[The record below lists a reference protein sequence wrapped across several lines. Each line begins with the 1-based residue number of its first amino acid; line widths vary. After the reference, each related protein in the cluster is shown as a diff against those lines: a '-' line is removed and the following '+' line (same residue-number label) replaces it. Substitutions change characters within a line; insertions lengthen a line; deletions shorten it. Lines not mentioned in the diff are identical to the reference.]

1 MGLGSHRSRWAQAG
15 SSIGELALV
24 VAIVGILS
32 VLATPLFLTYYQAS
46 VLRVGAEEIAAF
58 LNQGRQLAIRQ
69 NGSVCVHITPT
80 AMHYHL
86 GTCVAEDPATIVKG
100 AGTDAAGNLKAP
112 SGVTLTTTANPA
124 FSYLGA
130 AAPAATYTVTN
141 TQTAATLRVVVAAS
155 GRICIAPNLPSC
167 P

>member
-1 MGLGSHRSRWAQAG
+1 MGVWHRSKWGQAG

-24 VAIVGILS
+24 LAVVGILT

-46 VLRVGAEEIAAF
+46 RLRVAAEEIAAF

-80 AMHYHL
+80 AMHYHQ
-86 GTCVAEDPATIVKG
+86 GSCAGAVWTG

-112 SGVTLTTTANPA
+112 VGVTLTTTANPI
-124 FSYLGA
+124 FNYLGA
-130 AAPAATYTVTN
+130 PTPGATYTVTN
-141 TQTAATLRVVVAAS
+141 TQTASTLRVFVAAS
-155 GRICIAPNLPSC
+155 GRISIGP
-167 P
+167 

>member
-1 MGLGSHRSRWAQAG
+1 MGVRWHRSRWAQAG

-32 VLATPLFLTYYQAS
+32 VLVTPLFLTYYQAS

-69 NGSVCVHITPT
+69 NGNVCVHITPT

-86 GTCVAEDPATIVKG
+86 GTCAGAVWTG

-112 SGVTLTTTANPA
+112 SGVTLTATADPIFN
-124 FSYLGA
+124 YLGA
-130 AAPAATYTVTN
+130 PTPAATYTVTN
-141 TQTAATLRVVVAAS
+141 AQTAATLRVVIAAS
-155 GRICIAPNLPSC
+155 GRISIGP
-167 P
+167 

>member
-1 MGLGSHRSRWAQAG
+1 MGVRWHRSKWEQAG

-24 VAIVGILS
+24 LAIVGILTA
-32 VLATPLFLTYYQAS
+32 LATPLFLTYYQAS
-46 VLRVGAEEIAAF
+46 KLRVAAQEIATF

-69 NGSVCVHITPT
+69 NGNVCVHITPT

-86 GTCVAEDPATIVKG
+86 GSCAGAVWTG

-112 SGVTLTTTANPA
+112 DGVTLTTTADPIFN
-124 FSYLGA
+124 YLGA
-130 AAPAATYTVTN
+130 STQATAATYTVTN
-141 TQTAATLRVVVAAS
+141 TQNVSTLRVLVAAS
-155 GRICIAPNLPSC
+155 GRICIAPPSGPC